1 MEAGS
6 AGPSSQ
12 ISFLFEYEGSRRC
25 LRVSCPNK
33 VPDAIICALQET
45 FGTHFTLKCLLASAS
60 VDEEPVEVQ
69 GTHIIQRWSEE
80 FNCFV
85 DVVSVIEVESGDK
98 LTVTTCPKVPV
109 S

>member
-1 MEAGS
+1 MEAGA
-6 AGPSSQ
+6 AGSSSQ
-12 ISFLFEYEGSRRC
+12 ISFLFEYEGSRR
-25 LRVSCPNK
+25 
-33 VPDAIICALQET
+33 
-45 FGTHFTLKCLLASAS
+45 CLLASAS

-85 DVVSVIEVESGDK
+85 DVVSVIEIESGYK
-98 LTVTTCPKVPV
+98 LTVTTCPKMPV